1 MNAGQGDG
9 GRRGYHHGNLR
20 QALVDA
26 SISLIE
32 ERGSTA
38 FTFAEVARKAE
49 VTPAAPYR
57 HFKDRDALLAEIAR
71 IGFIAL
77 AEVLEE
83 AWSSAQPSAIRAFDA
98 VTAGYLDFA
107 CRERAFFAVMF
118 QTDFTNAGDIDL
130 RDANARVFEVLE
142 RSCSGLIRTRGSD
155 VPVSMVSHHVWAL
168 CHGVATLFGR
178 PEPGRPIPM
187 PAGEMLEAATGVYL
201 RGLGLIE

>member
-1 MNAGQGDG
+1 MSEK

-26 SISLIE
+26 ALSLIE
-32 ERGSTA
+32 ERSSIA

-77 AEVLEE
+77 AELLEE
-83 AWSSAQPSAIRAFDA
+83 AWAGAQPSAIRAFDS

-107 CRERAFFAVMF
+107 SRERAFFMVMF
-118 QTDFTNAGDIDL
+118 QADL
-130 RDANARVFEVLE
+130 SSAEDPAPRDAGARAFEVLE
-142 RSCSGLIRTRGSD
+142 RSCAALLHTRGSTA
-155 VPVSMVSHHVWAL
+155 PVGMMSHHVWAL

-178 PEPGRPIPM
+178 PEHGRPTPM

-201 RGLGLIE
+201 RGLDLIE